1 MNCKLREVE
10 TTRNNT
16 LPLLVLTN
24 HILVLVIC
32 WIFLGEP
39 TGLFEDS
46 LCSLRVSKFNRP
58 NFEYLKS
65 EACETFGLGAMDTEN
80 KLNSNDVEYLKVPK
94 VRFFPRLVHL
104 SAMT

>member
-1 MNCKLREVE
+1 MNWKLREVE
-10 TTRNNT
+10 NYTKQHIAIVSFNQSHSCFGY
-16 LPLLVLTN
+16 LLD
-24 HILVLVIC
+24 I
-32 WIFLGEP
+32 LGEP

-58 NFEYLKS
+58 NFEYLKN

-94 VRFFPRLVHL
+94 VRLFPRLLHL